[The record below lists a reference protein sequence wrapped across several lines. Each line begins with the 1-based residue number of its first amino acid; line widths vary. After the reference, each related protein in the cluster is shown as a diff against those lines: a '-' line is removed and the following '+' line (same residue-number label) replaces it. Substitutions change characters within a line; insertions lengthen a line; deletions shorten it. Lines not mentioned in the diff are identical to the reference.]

1 MAWIEMIAPENATRR
16 LKTEYERLGGPEGE
30 IDNILQI
37 HSLNPASLRGH
48 FDLYRTLMRGRSP
61 LTKTQ
66 REMIAVTVSA
76 ANACH
81 Y

>member
-1 MAWIEMIAPENATRR
+1 MIDEKDADGRLRR
-16 LKTEYERLGGPEGE
+16 EFDRLGGSV
-30 IDNILQI
+30 DNILKI
-37 HSLNPASLRGH
+37 HGLNPASLAGH

-61 LTKTQ
+61 LSRAQ

-76 ANACH
+76 VNQCH